1 MGGTAVANV
10 YLSST
15 FEDLKDYRAAVHEAL
30 SKMEH
35 NVVAMEHYVA
45 TDTRPVEKCLR
56 DVEACD
62 IYVGIFAWRYG
73 YVPTDNNPQQL
84 SITELEYRRAGDA
97 GKPRLLFLVDR
108 SAPWSPTFM
117 DSVTGDGEGGARIR
131 RLRSELEDSRLVSHF
146 RSPEELGKLVSI
158 SVSNTTSKRPI
169 QAVALRRY
177 ATAVQPW
184 IRQGLP
190 ARLEY
195 DVPIGRYS
203 SAEAILSS
211 DDPDAF
217 VSDLASLVREVDV
230 LLLHGRGGSGKSV
243 LLRRLALEQ
252 LEQGEP
258 YILLDLSLLTGLVA
272 EGTEIP
278 RLDPT
283 DLFNR
288 ILLCSPQ
295 PLRRSDIERW
305 PQPITLIVDGLNEL
319 SSAGAVESA
328 QTHIFSALHSAR
340 ADYPGLKIIVA
351 DRLNARPEAERYGYT
366 RLCLQPLAA
375 ESVRALV
382 PGYDDLPRPTREILQ
397 LPFFLNL
404 WRGSVQGQH
413 MSKALL
419 LRQALLT
426 TGGLGDDEIAR
437 LADVA
442 YASYAQGS
450 QYFDLH
456 AIQPMAERLIS
467 AGFLVL
473 RRSTTEGPRT
483 PSALVRFS
491 HELFHDYL
499 AASLVA
505 NKEVAWNEDAF
516 DALSL
521 RAQSI
526 ESMQLALEQ
535 VPIEQRQDFLIR
547 IYDWSYKTAAT
558 CLAEHQRYNPA
569 ETLPPEIQTAIVGS
583 IADRQFDVFPHTRAA
598 AAKMLRRLPRAL
610 RQGFLITDDSVTEES
625 IRLLVGRVPS
635 EHNWFLQW
643 QRAFTRAKGSKASQ
657 EDLEGVLSPNS
668 LVGWGSANAMRR
680 MDVPPELWQRALG
693 VLLAL
698 KNSVD
703 QRSKR
708 WRIAHMLGRSSD
720 EDAIEELFELLTTDE
735 YHWVRYGAVRSLIE
749 LAWRLDAPRQDIFS
763 RLTALVPTLSE
774 LCLYELSRCITVG
787 HHDPIWMKASKPLQD
802 ALEAA
807 RQADKAQ
814 STYNP
819 E

>member
-1 MGGTAVANV
+1 V
-10 YLSST
+10 YISST
-15 FEDLKDYRAAVHEAL
+15 FEDLKDYRAAVYEAL

-35 NVVAMEHYVA
+35 HVVAMEDYVA
-45 TDTRPVEKCLR
+45 ADTRPVERCLS

-73 YVPTDNNPQQL
+73 YVPRDNNPQQL
-84 SITELEYRRAGDA
+84 SITELEYRRAGDS

-117 DSVTGDGEGGARIR
+117 DSVTGDGEGGAWIR

-158 SVSNTTSKRPI
+158 SVSNSMSKKPS
-169 QAVALRRY
+169 QAVTLRRY
-177 ATAVQPW
+177 ATAIQPW

-190 ARLEY
+190 PRLEY

-203 SAEAILSS
+203 SGEAILSN
-211 DDPDAF
+211 DAPDALL
-217 VSDLASLVREVDV
+217 SDLAGLVQAVDV
-230 LLLHGRGGSGKSV
+230 LLIHGRGGSGKSV

-252 LEQGEP
+252 LERGES
-258 YILLDLSLLTGLVA
+258 YILLDLSLLTGFLA
-272 EGTEIP
+272 EGMEIP

-283 DLFNR
+283 DLFNK

-305 PQPITLIVDGLNEL
+305 PQPITLAVDGLNEL
-319 SSAGAVESA
+319 SSVGAIESA
-328 QTHIFSALHSAR
+328 QTHIFGALHSAR

-351 DRLNARPEAERYGYT
+351 DRLNSRPEADRYGYT
-366 RLCLQPLAA
+366 RLCLQPLAV
-375 ESVRALV
+375 ESVRTLV
-382 PGYDDLPRPTREILQ
+382 PGYDDLPRPTRETLQ

-404 WRGSVQGQH
+404 WRDSAQGRYI
-413 MSKALL
+413 SKAML

-426 TGGLGDDEIAR
+426 TGGLADDEIAR
-437 LADVA
+437 LAHVA

-450 QYFDLH
+450 QYFDLD
-456 AIQPMAERLIS
+456 AIQPMAKRLIS

-473 RRSTTEGPRT
+473 RRSATEGPQT

-526 ESMQLALEQ
+526 EPMQLALEQ
-535 VPIEQRQDFLIR
+535 VPMGERQDFLIR

-569 ETLPPEIQTAIVGS
+569 ESLPQEIQTAIVGS
-583 IADRQFDVFPHTRAA
+583 IADRQFDVFLIQERQPPRCCVGY
-598 AAKMLRRLPRAL
+598 RL
-610 RQGFLITDDSVTEES
+610 S
-625 IRLLVGRVPS
+625 
-635 EHNWFLQW
+635 
-643 QRAFTRAKGSKASQ
+643 
-657 EDLEGVLSPNS
+657 
-668 LVGWGSANAMRR
+668 
-680 MDVPPELWQRALG
+680 
-693 VLLAL
+693 
-698 KNSVD
+698 
-703 QRSKR
+703 
-708 WRIAHMLGRSSD
+708 
-720 EDAIEELFELLTTDE
+720 
-735 YHWVRYGAVRSLIE
+735 
-749 LAWRLDAPRQDIFS
+749 
-763 RLTALVPTLSE
+763 
-774 LCLYELSRCITVG
+774 
-787 HHDPIWMKASKPLQD
+787 
-802 ALEAA
+802 
-807 RQADKAQ
+807 
-814 STYNP
+814 
-819 E
+819 